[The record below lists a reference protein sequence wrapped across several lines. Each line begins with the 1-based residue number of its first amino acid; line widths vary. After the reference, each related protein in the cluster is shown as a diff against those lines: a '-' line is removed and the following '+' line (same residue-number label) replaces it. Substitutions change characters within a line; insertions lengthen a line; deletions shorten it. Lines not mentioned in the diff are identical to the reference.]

1 MVGAV
6 IQVAARAALGALGIH
21 AGTHDEDGDSADDCA
36 DGNGNQN
43 IYAPGLLIID
53 DIFLIAVVIVAR
65 GIRITVNGR
74 AVTVGGKIGGQSSQK
89 RVEGAIIIAVFQVR
103 KGAFADLLN
112 AVVRQGIDGV
122 SFGGD
127 VPVPFFHGQEEQRAV
142 ICIAVV
148 IVIIV
153 GIVLRTFSVQS
164 VHRQDDHVHSVFL
177 PKRLRLFFQRRFLR
191 GGHEIG
197 VVNDVLLLC
206 ADAQEQGG
214 EKQQAQD
221 QANQFVFHTVSLLK
235 ASEAAPA
242 TQAARHRR

>member
-1 MVGAV
+1 MIGAV

-21 AGTHDEDGDSADDCA
+21 AGTHDEDGDSADNRA
-36 DGNGNQN
+36 DHNGNPN
-43 IYAPGLLIID
+43 AYVPGLLIID
-53 DIFLIAVVIVAR
+53 HVFLIAVVVIAR
-65 GIRITVNGR
+65 GVCVPVNGR

-103 KGAFADLLN
+103 KGAFADLLDTI
-112 AVVRQGIDGV
+112 VRQSVDGV

-127 VPVPFFHGQEEQRAV
+127 VPVPFLHGQEEQHAV

-191 GGHEIG
+191 RGHEVG